1 MAITKIWTVKSRLD
15 TSLSYIAN
23 PEKTSLKPDID
34 AVEGVAKYIENKNK
48 TENCVYVK
56 TYHCTADNAFSEMLE
71 TQDFFGKTGRKNGVL
86 AYHLVQSFKD
96 FEKTPEIAHKCGL
109 ELVERLFADK
119 YEVMLATHL
128 DHDHLHNVRPDRAMR
143 KAV

>member
-96 FEKTPEIAHKCGL
+96 FETTPEIAHKCGL

-128 DHDHLHNVRPDRAMR
+128 DHAHLHNVRPDRAMR